1 VQAVFKEAEVHKAEA
16 GNLSI
21 SGHFEAVPLVLSNTL
36 DRNKET
42 QQHIMRKLTKPKQTS
57 RDEEEEATVVVVEE
71 ATSLAEV
78 QGQEVEESFTREVFT
93 L

>member
-1 VQAVFKEAEVHKAEA
+1 MQAVFKEAEVHEAPA

-21 SGHFEAVPLVLSNTL
+21 SGHFEAVPLVLSNTV
-36 DRNKET
+36 DRIKET

-57 RDEEEEATVVVVEE
+57 RDEEEEATMVIEE

-78 QGQEVEESFTREVFT
+78 QGHEVEESFTREVFT